1 MHSEETQPP
10 EKPDDD
16 DAIEAIAPIKP
27 ANPAGE
33 IETEIPRVGS
43 RDAPGG

>member
-1 MHSEETQPP
+1 MHSEETLPP

-16 DAIEAIAPIKP
+16 DIEAIAPIKP
-27 ANPAGE
+27 ANPADE
-33 IETEIPRVGS
+33 IDTEIPRVGS

>member
-1 MHSEETQPP
+1 MHSEETLPP
-10 EKPDDD
+10 EKPYDDD
-16 DAIEAIAPIKP
+16 VEAIAPIKP

-33 IETEIPRVGS
+33 IEAEIPRVGS